1 VHTEFKLIIKKINNS
16 LSPEEAIAFDQW
28 ISESPDHLAYYNKVK
43 ANYNKDLDF
52 IDQEKAWQV
61 VEGSLGGRAG
71 IRYWHYA
78 AAAAVVGIFV
88 SILLLRGEFLP
99 SINETSPKVLR
110 SNIKIGSDKAVL
122 TLSDGKELALEQEG
136 SKTLPNASSNGKEIV
151 YHPIPKESDFKTVS
165 FNYLT
170 IPRGGQFFVKLSDG
184 TRIWLNSESKLKYP
198 VAFAKEQPRE
208 VELVYGEAYFEVS
221 PSSEHNGAK
230 FKVVTGA
237 QEVEVLG
244 TVFNIRAYKDE
255 MAIYTTLV
263 EGKVTVAN
271 GRESRSLTPEKQSI
285 VYDGLKDMELVDA
298 DVYSATS
305 WKKGIFSFNGMP
317 LEEIMKVLARWYDI
331 DVIFRDPKLKNST
344 FNGVLRKN
352 QNIEA
357 ILESIKTTNNM
368 DYEINENTVIFK

>member
-1 VHTEFKLIIKKINNS
+1 M
-16 LSPEEAIAFDQW
+16 
-28 ISESPDHLAYYNKVK
+28 
-43 ANYNKDLDF
+43 
-52 IDQEKAWQV
+52 
-61 VEGSLGGRAG
+61 
-71 IRYWHYA
+71 
-78 AAAAVVGIFV
+78 
-88 SILLLRGEFLP
+88 
-99 SINETSPKVLR
+99 
-110 SNIKIGSDKAVL
+110 
-122 TLSDGKELALEQEG
+122 
-136 SKTLPNASSNGKEIV
+136 
-151 YHPIPKESDFKTVS
+151 
-165 FNYLT
+165 
-170 IPRGGQFFVKLSDG
+170 
-184 TRIWLNSESKLKYP
+184 
-198 VAFAKEQPRE
+198 
-208 VELVYGEAYFEVS
+208 
-221 PSSEHNGAK
+221 
-230 FKVVTGA
+230 
-237 QEVEVLG
+237 G